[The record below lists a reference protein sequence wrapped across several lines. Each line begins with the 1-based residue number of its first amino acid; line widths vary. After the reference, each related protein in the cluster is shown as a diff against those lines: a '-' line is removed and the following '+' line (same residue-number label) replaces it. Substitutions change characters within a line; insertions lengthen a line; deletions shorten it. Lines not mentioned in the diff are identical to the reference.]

1 LINVIPIKSTIPDI
15 TLLKLKTPIDK
26 NKPFNIKNTGMKRVR
41 TDKIEYFWSQK
52 RQDISDKGDNNKYNI

>member
-26 NKPFNIKNTGMKRVR
+26 NKPFNIK
-41 TDKIEYFWSQK
+41 
-52 RQDISDKGDNNKYNI
+52 KYWHEEGEQIK